1 MDISILRHTSKTKYD
16 TYNVRAFHAI
26 FSREALILKLI
37 QRRCLVLEVHYKAL
51 VQSVRKTLE
60 SGSSICIVGWIGKNH
75 CRFTKELSEKKV
87 TFLENPSRSI
97 PQNAGLVL
105 CTRYMSHGAHKRI
118 KKKGDTYPVAIPVR
132 KIRKILESCSDLLC
146 PSAAEHA

>member
-1 MDISILRHTSKTKYD
+1 MFAHFVLISQEKFLS
-16 TYNVRAFHAI
+16 YN
-26 FSREALILKLI
+26 S

-51 VQSVRKTLE
+51 IQSVRKTLE

-87 TFLENPSRSI
+87 IFLGNPSRSI
-97 PQNAGLVL
+97 PQNVGLVL

-118 KKKGDTYPVAIPVR
+118 KKESDTYPVAIPVGQ
-132 KIRKILESCSDLLC
+132 IRKILGSCSDLLC